1 MAQDACGDSR
11 LTSTGLA
18 VSPTFAS
25 EWNGKGCVRRMIT
38 EQQVITQM
46 KQVMSQIEQS
56 SGETQKRHLAKL
68 MGYCELLLADSAP
81 AKTQPTTAPMAE
93 PVESKPPLDRQMAA
107 FLGIPLEEED
117 KPKTDSL
124 LDF

>member
-1 MAQDACGDSR
+1 
-11 LTSTGLA
+11 
-18 VSPTFAS
+18 
-25 EWNGKGCVRRMIT
+25 MIT

-81 AKTQPTTAPMAE
+81 TQPATAPLVQPTE
-93 PVESKPPLDRQMAA
+93 TKPPLDRQMAA

>member
-1 MAQDACGDSR
+1 
-11 LTSTGLA
+11 
-18 VSPTFAS
+18 
-25 EWNGKGCVRRMIT
+25 MIT
-38 EQQVITQM
+38 EQQVILQM
-46 KQVMSQIEQS
+46 KQVMTQIEQS

-81 AKTQPTTAPMAE
+81 TQQAVVPVAQ

>member
-1 MAQDACGDSR
+1 
-11 LTSTGLA
+11 
-18 VSPTFAS
+18 
-25 EWNGKGCVRRMIT
+25 MIT
-38 EQQVITQM
+38 EQQVILQM
-46 KQVMSQIEQS
+46 KQVMTQIEQS
-56 SGETQKRHLAKL
+56 SGEAQKRHLAKL

-81 AKTQPTTAPMAE
+81 TQQAAVPVAQ

>member
-1 MAQDACGDSR
+1 
-11 LTSTGLA
+11 
-18 VSPTFAS
+18 
-25 EWNGKGCVRRMIT
+25 MIT

-46 KQVMSQIEQS
+46 KQVMGQIEQS
-56 SGETQKRHLAKL
+56 TGETQKRHLAKL
-68 MGYCELLLADSAP
+68 MGYCELLLADSTPVQPAAAP
-81 AKTQPTTAPMAE
+81 VAQPI
-93 PVESKPPLDRQMAA
+93 ESKPPLDRQMAA

>member
-1 MAQDACGDSR
+1 
-11 LTSTGLA
+11 
-18 VSPTFAS
+18 
-25 EWNGKGCVRRMIT
+25 MIT

-68 MGYCELLLADSAP
+68 MGYCELMLAEATPVASVAQTP
-81 AKTQPTTAPMAE
+81 VVSTE
-93 PVESKPPLDRQMAA
+93 PKQPLDRQMAA
-107 FLGIPLEEED
+107 FLGIPLEDED
-117 KPKTDSL
+117 EPKTDSL

>member
-1 MAQDACGDSR
+1 
-11 LTSTGLA
+11 
-18 VSPTFAS
+18 
-25 EWNGKGCVRRMIT
+25 MIT
-38 EQQVITQM
+38 EQQVILQM
-46 KQVMSQIEQS
+46 KQVMTQIEQS
-56 SGETQKRHLAKL
+56 SGEAQKRHLAKL

-81 AKTQPTTAPMAE
+81 TQQAVVPVAQ

-117 KPKTDSL
+117 NPKTDSL

>member
-1 MAQDACGDSR
+1 
-11 LTSTGLA
+11 
-18 VSPTFAS
+18 
-25 EWNGKGCVRRMIT
+25 MIT

-81 AKTQPTTAPMAE
+81 TQPAAVPSTQPTE
-93 PVESKPPLDRQMAA
+93 VKPPLDRQMAA

>member
-1 MAQDACGDSR
+1 
-11 LTSTGLA
+11 
-18 VSPTFAS
+18 
-25 EWNGKGCVRRMIT
+25 MIT
-38 EQQVITQM
+38 EQQVILQM
-46 KQVMSQIEQS
+46 KQVMTQIEQS

-68 MGYCELLLADSAP
+68 MGYCELLLADSTP
-81 AKTQPTTAPMAE
+81 TQQAVVPVAQ

-107 FLGIPLEEED
+107 FLGIPLEEEG

>member
-1 MAQDACGDSR
+1 
-11 LTSTGLA
+11 
-18 VSPTFAS
+18 
-25 EWNGKGCVRRMIT
+25 MIT
-38 EQQVITQM
+38 EQQVILQM
-46 KQVMSQIEQS
+46 KQVMTQIEQS

-68 MGYCELLLADSAP
+68 MGYCELLLADSTP
-81 AKTQPTTAPMAE
+81 TQQAVVPVAQ

>member
-1 MAQDACGDSR
+1 
-11 LTSTGLA
+11 
-18 VSPTFAS
+18 
-25 EWNGKGCVRRMIT
+25 MIT
-38 EQQVITQM
+38 EQQVIMQM
-46 KQVMSQIEQS
+46 KQVMRQIEQS

-81 AKTQPTTAPMAE
+81 TQPTAAPVAQPTE
-93 PVESKPPLDRQMAA
+93 AKPPLDRQMAA

>member
-1 MAQDACGDSR
+1 
-11 LTSTGLA
+11 
-18 VSPTFAS
+18 
-25 EWNGKGCVRRMIT
+25 MIT

-81 AKTQPTTAPMAE
+81 TQPTAAPTQPTAA
-93 PVESKPPLDRQMAA
+93 PVAQPTEAKPPLDRQMAA

>member
-1 MAQDACGDSR
+1 
-11 LTSTGLA
+11 
-18 VSPTFAS
+18 
-25 EWNGKGCVRRMIT
+25 MIT

-46 KQVMSQIEQS
+46 KQVMHQIEQS

-81 AKTQPTTAPMAE
+81 TQPATAPLAQ
-93 PVESKPPLDRQMAA
+93 PVESRPPLDRQMAA
-107 FLGIPLEEED
+107 FLGIPLDEDD

>member
-1 MAQDACGDSR
+1 
-11 LTSTGLA
+11 
-18 VSPTFAS
+18 
-25 EWNGKGCVRRMIT
+25 MIT
-38 EQQVITQM
+38 EQQVILQM
-46 KQVMSQIEQS
+46 KQVMTQIEQS

-68 MGYCELLLADSAP
+68 MGYCELLLADSSPNQSTAAP
-81 AKTQPTTAPMAE
+81 VAQ